1 MRRKIAFFRVW
12 RRHPVDRQVEAMLR
26 AAFPEFDLA
35 TITLMDALRRERGV
49 LLRNALAT
57 VRHYGVGLA
66 LRRRRWRESFLR
78 TPYLFHW
85 ARGYAR
91 HRLEREAEYAFSFQL
106 QSLFETRWPGL
117 PHFIYTDHTHLENL
131 NYPDYPSTRLAVP
144 AWIALERA
152 LYQGA
157 TRVFTRSSNISRSLV
172 EQYGCERDRVI
183 CVYAGGN
190 IAAGSAPPE
199 NDGYR
204 NGVIL
209 FVGTDWERKGG
220 PELVRAFEQVR
231 RRFPNAR
238 LQVVGC
244 SPALNAPGVEV
255 IGRLPLET
263 MPQYYLRASVYCLP
277 TRVEPFGA
285 TIVEAMACRLPV
297 VATAVGAVPDMVE
310 HDRTGYL
317 VSPGD
322 SKGLAAALER
332 LLASPETCRQFGEAG
347 YRLVMD
353 RYRWERVGERIRRH
367 VLSALREG

>member
-12 RRHPVDRQVEAMLR
+12 GSHPIDQRVEVMLR
-26 AAFPEFDLA
+26 AAFPEFDLE
-35 TITLMDALRRERGV
+35 TITLMDTLRRERVV

-66 LRRRRWRESFLR
+66 LRRRRWREAFLR

-85 ARGYAR
+85 ARGCA
-91 HRLEREAEYAFSFQL
+91 HRRLDRGAEYAFSFQL
-106 QSLFETRWPGL
+106 QSLFDTRRPGL
-117 PHFIYTDHTHLENL
+117 PHFVYTDHTHLENM
-131 NYPDYPSTRLAVP
+131 NYPDFPPTRLAVP

-172 EQYGCERDRVI
+172 EQYGCDPGRVI

-190 IAAGSAPPE
+190 IAAGNAPPE

-209 FVGTDWERKGG
+209 FVGTDWKRKGG
-220 PELVRAFEQVR
+220 PELVRAFERVR
-231 RRFPNAR
+231 RRFPTAR

-255 IGRLPLET
+255 IGRLPLEA

-285 TIVEAMACRLPV
+285 TIVEAMAYRLPV
-297 VATAVGAVPDMVE
+297 VATRVGAVPDMVE
-310 HDRTGYL
+310 DHHTGYL
-317 VSPGD
+317 IAPGD
-322 SKGLAAALER
+322 VDGLAAALER
-332 LLASPETCRQFGEAG
+332 LLSSPETCRRFGEAG

-353 RYRWERVGERIRRH
+353 RYRWERVGERIRQH
-367 VLSALREG
+367 VLRALREG